1 MKKIG
6 FIPPE
11 LIGICMPVVEQFH
24 QKQGLSNL
32 AAKIATEDNRVALT
46 SIPEAS
52 AVLND
57 TNRLYNIRKW
67 CFLASIGIVCLSLL
81 VPWWSLLTV
90 IVIFLADRF
99 LAYREKSGW
108 KLLSGVLLSL
118 EMLTNDFAGWGKAY
132 PEARAE
138 ALRVLKDNP
147 ESPKSTWL
155 DYYLPQRAEPD
166 FSRSKSFEP
175 SMLVKR
181 ARDL

>member
-11 LIGICMPVVEQFH
+11 LLSICMPVVEQFH

-32 AAKIATEDNRVALT
+32 AAKISADDNSAALT

-57 TNRLYNIRKW
+57 TNRRYNIRKW
-67 CFLASIGIVCLSLL
+67 CFLASIGIVCLSFL
-81 VPWWSLLTV
+81 VPWWSLFTLV
-90 IVIFLADRF
+90 VIFLADRF

-108 KLLSGVLLSL
+108 KFLSAVLLSL

-138 ALRVLKDNP
+138 AVGVLKDNP
-147 ESPKSTWL
+147 GSPKSTWL
-155 DYYLPQRAEPD
+155 DYYLPQRAEPG
-166 FSRSKSFEP
+166 FSHSKAFEP
-175 SMLVKR
+175 SVRNETAL
-181 ARDL
+181 DL

>member
-11 LIGICMPVVEQFH
+11 LLSICMPVVEQFH

-32 AAKIATEDNRVALT
+32 AAKIAADDNIAALT
-46 SIPEAS
+46 SIPDAS

-57 TNRLYNIRKW
+57 TNRQYDIRKW
-67 CFLASIGIVCLSLL
+67 CFLASIGIVCLSFL
-81 VPWWSLLTV
+81 VPWWSLLTLV
-90 IVIFLADRF
+90 VIFLADRF
-99 LAYREKSGW
+99 LAYREKGGW
-108 KLLSGVLLSL
+108 KFLSAVLLSL

-138 ALRVLKDNP
+138 AVGILKDNP

-155 DYYLPQRAEPD
+155 DYYLPQRAGGDP
-166 FSRSKSFEP
+166 SLSKVFEP
-175 SMLVKR
+175 SMLSET
-181 ARDL
+181 AQDS